1 MCPWI
6 SERIQQ
12 GVLSSSLRNFS
23 CGTFQKF
30 FAQDLKK
37 SCSPLSVSWKQST
50 TRLFEVGAPYPWQL
64 LPTGHVKLGSR
75 QAMRTVEVAL
85 GGFEEEPDWHIRF
98 QSNPF
103 PSIIVKPAG
112 DRTCLKV
119 PDPLTDHQTGMHP
132 ALSCKM
138 SAGNR
143 LILQYALPSSS
154 EFLGYL
160 GLHGH
165 DGTFLIQF
173 CSHLPLFLSVSFSF
187 HVSVTRS
194 CMHTRELFI
203 PRESDPTPGR

>member
-1 MCPWI
+1 MCAPG
-6 SERIQQ
+6 SRRGFNQ
-12 GVLSSSLRNFS
+12 GLLTSSLRNFS

-30 FAQDLKK
+30 MARISRKVVHHWMCQGSNLLQDCQK
-37 SCSPLSVSWKQST
+37 
-50 TRLFEVGAPYPWQL
+50 WQL
-64 LPTGHVKLGSR
+64 LPAGRVKLGSR

-85 GGFEEEPDWHIRF
+85 GSFEEEPDWHIRF

-103 PSIIVKPAG
+103 PSITVKPAG
-112 DRTCLKV
+112 DRKCLKV
-119 PDPLTDHQTGMHP
+119 PDPFRDQETGMHS

-187 HVSVTRS
+187 HVSVTRTS
-194 CMHTRELFI
+194 MHTCELFI